1 MSVRDFKIWL
11 AQNELTQRE
20 LAARLGISANT
31 ITTYVKNER
40 FPIMF
45 QLALISIENILRG
58 KK

>member
-1 MSVRDFKIWL
+1 MSVREFKIWL